1 MYISVEQN
9 DSINFVSP
17 QFIYSE
23 LKEADFKVKGELLDS
38 VQIDSIEN
46 YFKGK
51 DYIED
56 ARCYFIDNNA
66 VRLDITPIRPFIRL
80 LSGNQ
85 FYYVNKKGKRVKA
98 DAQYFINLPIVKYD
112 GKKEFKLTSLIP
124 MLDHIEKNDFLREL
138 VTMVEVADSNNI
150 YLIPCIAGHK
160 INMGSLENYESKF
173 KKLQRFYNEVLQV
186 KGWNAYETINL
197 KWDHQIVAKRRN
209 ARSRLKIETYDPTTE
224 EMGDDS
230 ETMGDN
236 QGETEINETETKKQN

>member
-1 MYISVEQN
+1 MYISIAQN

-23 LKEADFKVKGELLDS
+23 LKKADFSVKGEILYE

-56 ARCYFIDNNA
+56 AECYFIDNNS
-66 VRLDITPIRPFIRL
+66 VRLDITPIQPFIRL
-80 LSGNQ
+80 LSGDQ

-98 DAQYFINLPIVKYD
+98 DAQYFINLPIVKYE
-112 GKKEFKLTSLIP
+112 GKGDYKLTELIP
-124 MLDHIEKNDFLREL
+124 MLDYIENNKFLREL

-160 INMGSLENYESKF
+160 INMGSMENYQSKF
-173 KKLQRFYNEVLQV
+173 KKLHRFYNEVLRV
-186 KGWNAYETINL
+186 KGWNAYEMINL
-197 KWDHQIVAKRRN
+197 KWDHQIVATRRN
-209 ARSRLKIETYDPTTE
+209 AKSRLKIEDYNPE
-224 EMGDDS
+224 EEERADDS
-230 ETMGDN
+230 ETMGDTH
-236 QGETEINETETKKQN
+236 GEVETNETKTTN

>member
-1 MYISVEQN
+1 MYISVAQN

-23 LKEADFKVKGELLDS
+23 LKKTDYKVKGEFLGK

-56 ARCYFIDNNA
+56 AECYFIDNNA
-66 VRLDITPIRPFIRL
+66 VRLDITPIQPFIRL

-98 DAQYFINLPIVKYD
+98 DAQYFINLPIVKYE
-112 GKKEFKLTSLIP
+112 GKDNYKLTELIP
-124 MLDHIEKNDFLREL
+124 MLDYIENDKFLHEL

-150 YLIPCIAGHK
+150 YIIPCIAGHK
-160 INMGSLENYESKF
+160 INMGSTENYQSKF
-173 KKLQRFYNEVLQV
+173 KKLHRFYNEVLRV
-186 KGWNAYETINL
+186 KGWNAYEMINL
-197 KWDHQIVAKRRN
+197 KWDHQIVATRRN
-209 ARSRLKIETYDPTTE
+209 AKSRLKIEEYNPE
-224 EMGDDS
+224 EEERADDS
-230 ETMGDN
+230 ETMGDTP
-236 QGETEINETETKKQN
+236 GEVETNETKTTN